1 MAKANC
7 SVLLRVMITIIIF
20 VIKLLS
26 FSIDLLAAARIT
38 SRIPAVMPL
47 RQGGNV
53 NLECAGVGPP
63 APDVYWTRGSVRI
76 KSEPKG
82 QLRLTNV
89 SHQDIGL
96 YRCHAVNYLG
106 RDVRETR
113 LSKTTK
119 V

>member
-1 MAKANC
+1 M
-7 SVLLRVMITIIIF
+7 F
-20 VIKLLS
+20 S
-26 FSIDLLAAARIT
+26 FLNGFAAAARIT

-53 NLECAGVGPP
+53 NLDCAGVGPP

-89 SHQDIGL
+89 SQQDSGV

-113 LSKTTK
+113 ISKTTI
-119 V
+119 VLNGCP